1 MIGTCA
7 GLFLLMLDSTVVAL
21 ALPSIRHDV
30 GATSAGLQWV
40 MNGYLL
46 AITIFVVTAGRLG
59 DMFGR
64 KRLFLLGMVVFALG
78 SVLSGSA
85 GDQETLIA
93 GRILQGVGAAPMV
106 TPHQPGEDGQ
116 HQAPQ
121 HDRSLQGRPGTGDVE
136 GKRGGAGVITG
147 DVRQREVVEDQ
158 RHLQDP
164 HGRHRP
170 GQRQA
175 RRRGE
180 VANGGVVAAQGGGV
194 SSTTHHQ
201 PGGASRGGD
210 ECGQPDERQHQG
222 AKPPPSSGTE

>member
-1 MIGTCA
+1 MHGHQEVVLQEGIGA
-7 GLFLLMLDSTVVAL
+7 QSVGGGLDGRPRQRARAEAAIGHGLDTDLEGIGHRQHQAEEEDS
-21 ALPSIRHDV
+21 
-30 GATSAGLQWV
+30 
-40 MNGYLL
+40 
-46 AITIFVVTAGRLG
+46 
-59 DMFGR
+59 
-64 KRLFLLGMVVFALG
+64 
-78 SVLSGSA
+78 
-85 GDQETLIA
+85 DQA
-93 GRILQGVGAAPMV
+93 HHCQGPRRQGVGAAPMV

-180 VANGGVVAAQGGGV
+180 VADGGVVAAQGGGV